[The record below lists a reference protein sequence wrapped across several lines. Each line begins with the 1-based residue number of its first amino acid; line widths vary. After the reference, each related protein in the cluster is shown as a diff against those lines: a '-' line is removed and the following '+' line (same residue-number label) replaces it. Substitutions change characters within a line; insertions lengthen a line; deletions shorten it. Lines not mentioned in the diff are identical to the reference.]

1 MCLTVSENQRSAH
14 LYALRTYLFSRM
26 VKWDCH
32 VTLIEQFACEVT
44 GYLFFRRI
52 RKRIC
57 DLRLYEFFT
66 AGKTQNPKTD
76 FWLYKVRAQ
85 QEPAP
90 GAQHILYGRFENHGG
105 EFFKHQ
111 REPIGSW
118 HESLPAA
125 PCSPPSQGNCGA
137 FARLVSPGCRVLRN
151 LAGHQP
157 TPGAPQE
164 IFWRFAVI
172 SKQIVRACIN
182 CRFSEQAAFD

>member
-1 MCLTVSENQRSAH
+1 MFNKKNVFDRFRKPAK
-14 LYALRTYLFSRM
+14 RTPVRIAYLFILKDGKMRLSR
-26 VKWDCH
+26 
-32 VTLIEQFACEVT
+32 
-44 GYLFFRRI
+44 YLDWVVRMRSHRMPFFRRI

-90 GAQHILYGRFENHGG
+90 GAQYILYGRFENHGG

-111 REPIGSW
+111 REPISSW

-151 LAGHQP
+151 LAVHQP
-157 TPGAPQE
+157 TPRAPQE
-164 IFWRFAVI
+164 IF
-172 SKQIVRACIN
+172 
-182 CRFSEQAAFD
+182 